1 MHVQSAEQQ
10 VVLFW
15 VHVIHIDLHDVHAV
29 ECLAWMDV
37 HALACTR
44 CYGANGLPLPTETS
58 ATPQGSARVYFLL
71 ACAYHVS
78 STHADTL

>member
-1 MHVQSAEQQ
+1 MYRAQSSRFYCFGYMSFMHIVD
-10 VVLFW
+10 L
-15 VHVIHIDLHDVHAV
+15 DLHDVHAV

-58 ATPQGSARVYFLL
+58 ATPHGMHYLGKLSK
-71 ACAYHVS
+71 
-78 STHADTL
+78 D